1 MIDLTFRKE
10 INTKRY
16 CKDIDITNVQ
26 FLKICATD
34 CLKKKWKRRDTIEFF
49 AQLVGT
55 NKSCIH
61 DMIRQGN
68 KDLLIDIAASYM
80 HDSLVNHDLHFIP
93 IWYKTKVDESSK
105 KVRRI
110 GIQHVSQQLFD
121 YVAVYSMKDLMKRI
135 GEYQCAS
142 IPGRGPVWGM
152 KHICKWLR
160 NKNVKYVAQLDVQ
173 KCFPSIPQDK
183 LLAMIDKYVANPE
196 IRWLVH
202 SLVNTFESGLSIG
215 SYLSQYL
222 CNLYLSQLYH
232 EISERMF
239 IMRRN
244 KRINYVDHVL
254 FYMDDILL
262 LGRNSKLIHRC
273 VRETIEYAQ
282 VKLGLTIK
290 VSWKVS
296 QLKDNDFID
305 SMGFRIYRDHV
316 TMRRRIFLRA
326 RRAYVRA
333 AKHGVPTAKQAKK
346 CLSYYGN
353 LMNTNSTKFMRK
365 YKVIKISRQSRKV
378 VSRESKI
385 RCAAT

>member
-1 MIDLTFRKE
+1 
-10 INTKRY
+10 
-16 CKDIDITNVQ
+16 
-26 FLKICATD
+26 
-34 CLKKKWKRRDTIEFF
+34 
-49 AQLVGT
+49 
-55 NKSCIH
+55 
-61 DMIRQGN
+61 MIRRGD
-68 KDLLIDIAASYM
+68 KDLLINVAANYM
-80 HDSLVNHDLHFIP
+80 HDSLVNHNLHFIP

-121 YVAVYSMKDLMKRI
+121 YVAVYSMRDLMKRI

-152 KHICKWLR
+152 QHVRKWLR
-160 NKNVKYVAQLDVQ
+160 NKEVKYVAQLDVQ

-183 LLAMIDKYVANPE
+183 LLAMIDKYVANAE

-239 IMRRN
+239 VMRRN
-244 KRINYVDHVL
+244 KRVNYVNHVL

-262 LGRNSKLIHRC
+262 LGRNSKLVHRC

-282 VKLGLTIK
+282 MKLGLTIK

-333 AKHGVPTAKQAKK
+333 AKHGVPTVKQAKK

-365 YKVIKISRQSRKV
+365 YKVMKISKQSRKV